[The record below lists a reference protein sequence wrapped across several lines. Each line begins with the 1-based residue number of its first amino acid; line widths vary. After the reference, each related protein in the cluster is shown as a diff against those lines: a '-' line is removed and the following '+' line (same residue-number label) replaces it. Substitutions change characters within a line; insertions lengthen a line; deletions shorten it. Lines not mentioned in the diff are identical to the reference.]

1 MIEIKYIAN
10 CYMFECLYNRKV
22 DDYLLNHGIKS
33 VIFEKAG
40 RREENHYCDVLI
52 FDTYLRESHY
62 CFYDLSGWGLRKI
75 DSSAVMRI
83 LEALCI
89 DVDNADLIT
98 HININDVKRV
108 YKKIEKGE

>member
-10 CYMFECLYNRKV
+10 CYMFECLYDKKV
-22 DDYLLNHGIKS
+22 DDYLLDHGIKA
-33 VIFEKAG
+33 VIFEKA
-40 RREENHYCDVLI
+40 RYKEENHFCDILI

-75 DSSAVMRI
+75 DSSTVMRF

-89 DVDNADLIT
+89 DVDNADFIT
-98 HININDVKRV
+98 HININDFKRV
-108 YKKIEKGE
+108 YKKIEKGD